1 MTASFSPPP
10 KASAARRRAGS
21 GGNTTPGMPDMPP
34 VPLSICAALIVAIM
48 APLSATAQIVNNPQ
62 YANGEHVEIAAGD
75 YATVNYDSVLNVTDG
90 GLMTATGP
98 VRVFSKGISAVGLNV
113 RGAGSRIELQ
123 DSQVHTTGN
132 GAYGLYLFHGS
143 GAPNGASALLD
154 NTTLNTLEDNA
165 AGVRMYGAGNRL
177 DMVGGSIDTLGRE
190 AYGIYV
196 GPGPGASIAVADTR
210 IRTVGAFAPAI
221 ALGSDGNQAKL
232 ERLDVTTEGQESS
245 ALSLIGE
252 NTMSVTDSTLRT
264 NGLLAPAV
272 DLREGAM
279 SMARTD
285 VITTGE
291 SSHGL
296 YASLELVLD
305 AQSAQLDVVDSRVT
319 THGLGAAGAI
329 ARDGAEL
336 TLTGTAVETHGDR
349 AIGVLSVRDDSIAS
363 LVDSTVATNG
373 ARARGVQASYGGLVD
388 LVDTTVRTE
397 GERAAGAGVF
407 GGELHLDGGSI
418 VSAQGS
424 AIEATT
430 GLVRASGGAHIE
442 GGNGTLLAV
451 AAKAG
456 EPVQLLLDNASARG
470 NIVNV
475 PADDGSPT
483 PVVTNVALSRG
494 AAWEGAT
501 RAVGAVSMRDGSLWT
516 VTGDSAVQGVKL
528 DRSTIAFAAPS
539 GGAHKTLV
547 VHGDYA
553 AQDGKVV
560 LNAVYGDDLAPSD
573 KLVIDGGH
581 ASGNTA
587 LVVKRTSGDGAT
599 TKVGIPLVETRNGG
613 TTDAAAFALDA
624 ASDGYRKDFGTVSA
638 GGYDYMLTRGGA
650 SGHADDWYLVSA
662 AKPAPP
668 EPPVPPEPPAPPQP
682 PEPPAPPQPI
692 EPETVPPKPEV
703 VPPPPVRA
711 VAPEPDAYL
720 ANADAAILMPIHTL
734 HERSDQT
741 LRAETDENVR
751 DGAVWLRAQGQS
763 TSLGGGNGTGG
774 RSVSGNGRL
783 LHLGADMFRLEDGR
797 GGSFRIGAMGLYA
810 SATSWSTRTL
820 WNPVA
825 QRYMPA
831 TARGSI
837 DGYNAGL
844 YATWYGNRDILTGPH
859 VDTWLMFGAYSN
871 RVGGS
876 LPGDSYR
883 SRTLTASVEGG
894 YSFGMYDDGHSRFFV
909 EPAAQIVY
917 ANYQAKGHDSPG
929 GYIGVQRSNDVLA
942 RIGVRVH
949 GVTPISATQALR
961 PFIEANWWHGPGSH
975 RLSVDG
981 NPFELRMPRD
991 RAELKLGA
999 TGQLTRNLS
1008 VSASVGV
1015 DSNFSNYATVKGQLA
1030 AKYRWR

>member
-1 MTASFSPPP
+1 MTASLSPLP
-10 KASAARRRAGS
+10 KACTARRRAGP
-21 GGNTTPGMPDMPP
+21 GGNTAAAMPDMPP
-34 VPLSICAALIVAIM
+34 VRRSLCSALIAAILG
-48 APLSATAQIVNNPQ
+48 PLPAAAQVVNNPQ
-62 YANGEHVEIAAGD
+62 YAIGEHVEIAAGD
-75 YATVNYDSVLNVTDG
+75 YATVNYDPVLNVSKG
-90 GLMTATGP
+90 GLMTAAGP
-98 VRVFSKGISAVGLNV
+98 VRVFSKGIGAMGLSV
-113 RGAGSRIELQ
+113 YGAGSRIELQ

-132 GAYGLYLFHGS
+132 SAYGLYLFNGS

-154 NTTLNTLEDNA
+154 NTTLNTLDDNA

-177 DMVGGSIDTLGRE
+177 DMAGGSIDTLGRE

-221 ALGSDGNQAKL
+221 ALGSDGNHAKL
-232 ERLDVTTEGQESS
+232 ERIDVTTEGQESA
-245 ALSLIGE
+245 ALSQIGE
-252 NTMSVTDSTLRT
+252 NTMTVTDSTLRT
-264 NGLLAPAV
+264 NGVLAPAV
-272 DLREGAM
+272 DVREGAM
-279 SMARTD
+279 TMARTD

-296 YASLELVLD
+296 YASRELALD
-305 AQSAQLDVVDSRVT
+305 AQTAQLDVADSRVT
-319 THGLGAAGAI
+319 TQGLGAAGAI

-336 TLTGTAVETHGDR
+336 TLTGTAVETHGDK
-349 AIGVLSVRDDSIAS
+349 AIGALSVRDDSIAS
-363 LVDSTVATNG
+363 LVDSTVVTHG
-373 ARARGVQASYGGLVD
+373 ELARGVQASYGGLVD

-397 GERAAGAGVF
+397 GERAAGAGIF

-430 GLVRASGGAHIE
+430 GLVRASRGAHIE

-456 EPVQLLLDNASARG
+456 EPVHLLLDNATARG

-475 PADDGSPT
+475 PAEDGSPT
-483 PVVTNVALSRG
+483 PAVTNLALSRG

-501 RAVGAVSMRDGSLWT
+501 QAVRALSMQGGSQWT
-516 VTGDSAVQGVKL
+516 VTGDSAVQGVRL
-528 DRSTIAFAAPS
+528 DGSTIAFATPA

-547 VHGDYA
+547 IHGDYA
-553 AQDGKVV
+553 AKDGKIVF
-560 LNAVYGDDLAPSD
+560 NTVYGDDLAPSD
-573 KLVIDGGH
+573 KLVIDGGR

-587 LVVKRTSGDGAT
+587 LVLKRTSGDGAT

-613 TTDAAAFALDA
+613 TTDVAAFALDA

-668 EPPVPPEPPAPPQP
+668 EPPAPPQPTEPPAPPQP
-682 PEPPAPPQPI
+682 VD
-692 EPETVPPKPEV
+692 PETLLPKPEV
-703 VPPPPVRA
+703 VPPPVRA

-763 TSLGGGNGTGG
+763 TSLGGGHGSGG

-783 LHLGADMFRLEDGR
+783 LHVGADMFRLEDGR

-871 RVGGS
+871 RIGGS
-876 LPGDSYR
+876 LPSDSYR
-883 SRTLTASVEGG
+883 SRTLTASIEGG
-894 YSFGMYDDGHSRFFV
+894 YSLGVYDDGRSRFFV

-949 GVTPISATQALR
+949 GVTPISASQALR

-975 RLSVDG
+975 QLSVDG

-991 RAELKLGA
+991 RAEFKLGA

>member
-1 MTASFSPPP
+1 MTASTHPFP
-10 KASAARRRAGS
+10 KAPAARRRAGS

-48 APLSATAQIVNNPQ
+48 APLSATAQVVNNPQ

-75 YATVNYDSVLNVTDG
+75 YATVNYDSVLNVRKG

-98 VRVFSKGISAVGLNV
+98 VRVFSKGIGAIGLYV
-113 RGAGSRIELQ
+113 EGAGSRIELQ

-132 GAYGLYLFHGS
+132 SAYGLYLFHGS
-143 GAPNGASALLD
+143 GAPDGASALLD
-154 NTTLNTLEDNA
+154 NTTLNTLDDNA
-165 AGVRMYGAGNRL
+165 AGVRMYGSGNRL

-221 ALGSDGNQAKL
+221 ALGSDGNHAKL

-264 NGLLAPAV
+264 NGVLAPAV
-272 DLREGAM
+272 DLREGVM
-279 SMARTD
+279 TMARTD

-296 YASLELVLD
+296 YASRELVLD
-305 AQSAQLDVVDSRVT
+305 AETAQLDVADSRVT

-329 ARDGAEL
+329 ARDGAEV
-336 TLTGTAVETHGDR
+336 TLTGTAIETHGDR
-349 AIGVLSVRDDSIAS
+349 AIGVLSVRDDSVAS

-388 LVDTTVRTE
+388 LVNTTVRTE

-430 GLVRASGGAHIE
+430 GLVRASGGAHLE

-451 AAKAG
+451 AATAG
-456 EPVQLLLDNASARG
+456 EPVHLLLDDATARG

-475 PADDGSPT
+475 PAEDGSPT
-483 PVVTNVALSRG
+483 PVVTNLALSRG

-501 RAVGAVSMRDGSLWT
+501 HAVRAVSMQDGSQWS
-516 VTGDSAVQGVKL
+516 VTGDSAVQAVTL
-528 DRSTIAFAAPS
+528 DQSTIAFAAPA

-547 VHGDYA
+547 VQGDYTA
-553 AQDGKVV
+553 RDGKVI
-560 LNAVYGDDLAPSD
+560 LNTVYGDDLSPTD

-587 LVVKRTSGDGAT
+587 LVVKRAGGDGAVT
-599 TKVGIPLVETRNGG
+599 AVGIPLVETRNGG
-613 TTDAAAFALDA
+613 TTAATAFALDA

-638 GGYDYMLTRGGA
+638 GGYDYMLTRGGRA
-650 SGHADDWYLVSA
+650 GHGDDWYLVSA
-662 AKPAPP
+662 AKPEP
-668 EPPVPPEPPAPPQP
+668 EPAPEPV
-682 PEPPAPPQPI
+682 

-703 VPPPPVRA
+703 VPPPVRA

-734 HERSDQT
+734 HDRSDQT
-741 LRAETDENVR
+741 LREQTDENTR
-751 DGAVWLRAQGQS
+751 YGAVWLRAQGQS
-763 TSLGGGNGTGG
+763 TSLGGG

-783 LHLGADMFRLEDGR
+783 IHVGADMFRFGDGR
-797 GGSFRIGAMGLYA
+797 GGSFRLGAMGMYA
-810 SATSWSTRTL
+810 SATSWSTRSL
-820 WNPVA
+820 WSPVA
-825 QRYMPA
+825 QRHAPA
-831 TARGSI
+831 TARGSV
-837 DGYNAGL
+837 DGYNFGV
-844 YATWYGNRDILTGPH
+844 YGTWYGNRDILTGPH
-859 VDTWLMFGAYSN
+859 VDTWLMYGTYDN
-871 RVGGS
+871 HVGGS
-876 LPGDSYR
+876 LPSDRYR
-883 SRTLTASVEGG
+883 SRTLTASVEAG
-894 YSFGMYDDGHSRFFV
+894 YSFGMYDDGRSRFFV
-909 EPAAQIVY
+909 EPGAQIVY
-917 ANYQAKGHDSPG
+917 SNYQAAGHDSPG
-929 GYIGVQRSNDVLA
+929 GYIGVQRANDVLT
-942 RIGVRVH
+942 RVGVRVH
-949 GVTPISATQALR
+949 GVSPISASQELR

-999 TGQLTRNLS
+999 TGQITRNLA
-1008 VSASVGV
+1008 VSASFGV
-1015 DSNFSNYATVKGQLA
+1015 DANLSNYATVKGQLA

>member
-1 MTASFSPPP
+1 MTASLPLR
-10 KASAARRRAGS
+10 ANAHAATRRAGV
-21 GGNTTPGMPDMPP
+21 GLCAAAGMPGRPP
-34 VPLSICAALIVAIM
+34 VPRSVCSALIAAIL
-48 APLSATAQIVNNPQ
+48 APLPAVAQVVNNPQ
-62 YANGEHVEIAAGD
+62 YAIGEHVEIAAGD
-75 YATVNYDSVLNVTDG
+75 YATVNYDSVLNVSDG
-90 GLMTATGP
+90 GSMTSAGP
-98 VRVFSKGISAVGLNV
+98 VRVFSKGNGAMGLSV
-113 RGAGSRIELQ
+113 EGPGSRIELG
-123 DSQVHTTGN
+123 DSRVHTTGN
-132 GAYGLYLFHGS
+132 SAYGLYLFNGS
-143 GAPNGASALLD
+143 GLPDGASARLD
-154 NTTLNTLEDNA
+154 NTTINTLDA
-165 AGVRMYGAGNRL
+165 HGAGVRMYGTGNRL
-177 DMVGGSIDTLGRE
+177 DMTGGSIDTLGQE
-190 AYGIYV
+190 AYGIYL
-196 GPGPGASIAVADTR
+196 GPGPGASVSVADTR
-210 IRTVGAFAPAI
+210 IRTVGAYAHG
-221 ALGSDGNQAKL
+221 LSSDSDGNHATL
-232 ERLDVTTEGQESS
+232 ERVDVTAEGTESS
-245 ALSLIGE
+245 AINQIGE
-252 NTMSVTDSTLRT
+252 NTISVTDSTLRT
-264 NGLLAPAV
+264 NGFLAPGV
-272 DLREGAM
+272 NLREGALT
-279 SMARTD
+279 MARTD

-296 YASLELVLD
+296 YASRELVLG
-305 AQSAQLDVVDSRVT
+305 ALSAQLDVADSRVT

-329 ARDGAEL
+329 ARDGAEVSV
-336 TLTGTAVETHGDR
+336 ARSSIDTHGDR
-349 AIGVLSVRDDSIAS
+349 AIGVLSVRDDSVAS
-363 LVDSTVATNG
+363 VVDSTITTNG
-373 ARARGVQASYGGLVD
+373 ARARGVQASYGGLVE
-388 LVDTTVRTE
+388 LVNTAVRTE
-397 GERAAGAGVF
+397 GEHAAGAGLF
-407 GGELHLDGGSI
+407 NGELHVEGGSI

-424 AIEATT
+424 AIEATA

-456 EPVQLLLDNASARG
+456 EPVHLLLDNATARG

-475 PADDGSPT
+475 PAEDGTPT

-501 RAVGAVSMRDGSLWT
+501 QAVGAVSMRDGSQWT

-547 VHGDYA
+547 IHGDYA
-553 AQDGKVV
+553 AQDGRVV
-560 LNAVYGDDLAPSD
+560 LNTVYGDDLAPSD

-587 LVVKRTSGDGAT
+587 LVLKRTSGDGAAT
-599 TKVGIPLVETRNGG
+599 TVGIPLVETRNGG
-613 TTDAAAFALDA
+613 TTEAAAFALDA
-624 ASDGYRKDFGTVSA
+624 ASDGYRKDFGTISA

-668 EPPVPPEPPAPPQP
+668 EPPTPPAPPQP
-682 PEPPAPPQPI
+682 V

-711 VAPEPDAYL
+711 IAPEPDAYL

-741 LRAETDENVR
+741 LRAETDENAR

-763 TSLGGGNGTGG
+763 TSLGGGNGSGG

-871 RVGGS
+871 RIGGS

-883 SRTLTASVEGG
+883 SRTITASVEGG
-894 YSFGMYDDGHSRFFV
+894 YAFGVYDDGRSRFFV

-949 GVTPISATQALR
+949 GVTPISASQALR

-991 RAELKLGA
+991 RAEFKLGA